1 MRWRLMVLVEG
12 HVERDTEN
20 RRLAVRLS
28 VSLLVYL
35 LPELHINHQ
44 IGALHSR
51 RVDRIRP
58 ISGSRGRHSVPGIE
72 IPEALLKGVGGG
84 YSAHVTFSCLPFTQI
99 VYPVPPR

>member
-12 HVERDTEN
+12 HVERDIEN
-20 RRLAVRLS
+20 RRLAFV
-28 VSLLVYL
+28 LVFPYWCTYFL
-35 LPELHINHQ
+35 NCIW
-44 IGALHSR
+44 IIGGALRSR

-72 IPEALLKGVGGG
+72 IPEASLKGVGGG

-99 VYPVPPR
+99 VYPVLSR